1 MRARDIMTS
10 PVVVVD
16 QNTPA
21 EAAAE
26 LMTVKSVTALPVVES
41 GGRLVGMV
49 GESDLLWHRVPP
61 EATADP
67 HRYPDTD
74 PTHRPA
80 MVVDVMSQYPVT
92 TTPLADVAEVAE
104 LMLEHD
110 VRSMPVLD
118 GDAIVGII
126 SRRDILRAMV
136 RNDDTLCQDAQRR
149 LDEYAD
155 GEPRWTVSVTRGV
168 ATVVGGFT
176 DDNER
181 AVVEILVRT
190 VPGVAAVR
198 SD

>member
-10 PVVVVD
+10 PVFVVER
-16 QNTPA
+16 NASA

-26 LMTVKSVTALPVVES
+26 LMTAKSVTALPVVDS
-41 GGRLVGMV
+41 GGKLVGMV

-61 EATADP
+61 EPTAEP

-80 MVVDVMSQYPVT
+80 MVVDVMSQYPLT
-92 TTPLADVAEVAE
+92 TTPTADVAEVAA

-136 RNDDTLCQDAQRR
+136 RSDDTLRQDAQQR

-155 GEPRWTVSVTRGV
+155 GERRWTVSVTRAV
-168 ATVVGGFT
+168 ATVVGGYT
-176 DDNER
+176 DDSER

-190 VPGVAAVR
+190 VPGVAAMR

>member
-10 PVVVVD
+10 PVFVVE
-16 QNTPA
+16 QNTSA
-21 EAAAE
+21 ESAAG
-26 LMTVKSVTALPVVES
+26 LMTAKSVTALPVVDSS
-41 GGRLVGMV
+41 GKLVGMV

-61 EATADP
+61 EAAADP

-92 TTPLADVAEVAE
+92 TTPLADVAEVAA

-118 GDAIVGII
+118 GDSIVGII

-136 RNDDTLCQDAQRR
+136 RSDDILRKDAQLR

-155 GEPRWTVSVTRGV
+155 GERRWTVTVTHGV
-168 ATVVGGFT
+168 ATVVGGYT
-176 DDNER
+176 DDRER

-190 VPGVAAVR
+190 VPGVAAVG
-198 SD
+198 SN